1 MEPGADIPAATWTAP
16 ECPFQVEYS
25 TRVLD
30 DIRLAV
36 VDAFFSL
43 PRGGAEIGGVLLGNR
58 EGNLISITDYQALDC
73 EHAMG
78 PSFTLSPRDQNRLAD
93 IIAKANRNPPDRQ
106 PVGWYHSHTRSEIF
120 LSETDQ
126 DIHKRFFP
134 EPWQFA
140 LVLKPHTFEPTR
152 GGFFFRE
159 ADGSFRGAAS
169 YQEFILD
176 PLPMR
181 PAPSP
186 RSPGAPPPRPLHQ
199 DSTPRGPA
207 IAVSLGPPAPA
218 ESPAVPSGA
227 KPKVRVPITREVPV
241 EAALADSAGDQQPAA
256 ESEGSEGT
264 LFGQLKHDP
273 SWRVLK
279 MVAGVAVIVVLGG
292 VGYQTRHHWLPPI
305 AAKLL
310 RGSPN
315 EPDANLALSMAD
327 DNGQLKIQWDRNAP
341 AVRNAVEAVLEITDG
356 NPVPRSIRLDAAH
369 LAAGAFTYSRQT
381 ERVDVALTASQP
393 NGQTVRGVA
402 GFLGKL
408 PRRRA
413 RAEDPA
419 LRQQRDE
426 EAQRADKLQKDLNLQ
441 TTRMRKLEKELQDVR
456 EQLQTEQKRRLATQS
471 RNPAKQD

>member
-1 MEPGADIPAATWTAP
+1 MEPGADISVATWTAP

-58 EGNLISITDYQALDC
+58 EGNLISITGYQALDC

-78 PSFTLSPRDQNRLAD
+78 PSFTLSPRDQNRLAE
-93 IIAKANRNPPDRQ
+93 IIAKANHNPTERQ

-181 PAPSP
+181 PALSP
-186 RSPGAPPPRPLHQ
+186 RASAAPPPRPQRQ
-199 DSTPRGPA
+199 DSTPRGPI
-207 IAVSLGPPAPA
+207 IAVSSGPPVPL
-218 ESPAVPSGA
+218 ESPAVPSMA
-227 KPKVRVPITREVPV
+227 KPKGRVPITREIPV
-241 EAALADSAGDQQPAA
+241 ETALADSAGDQAPAH
-256 ESEGSEGT
+256 ESESPDTT
-264 LFGQLKHDP
+264 LLGQLKRDP
-273 SWRVLK
+273 SWRALT
-279 MVAGVAVIVVLGG
+279 MLAGLALIVVLGG
-292 VGYQTRHHWLPPI
+292 VGYQTRHHWLPQI
-305 AAKLL
+305 AARILP
-310 RGSPN
+310 GSPN
-315 EPDANLALSMAD
+315 EPDAYLALSTAD

-341 AVRNAVEAVLEITDG
+341 AIRNAVEAVLEITDG
-356 NPVPRSIRLDAAH
+356 NPVPRPIRLDTAH
-369 LAAGAFTYSRQT
+369 LAAGIFTYSRQT

-402 GFLGKL
+402 AFLGKL

-413 RAEDPA
+413 RADAPA
-419 LRQQRDE
+419 VRPERDD
-426 EAQRADKLQKDLNLQ
+426 EAQRADRLQKELNLQ

-456 EQLQTEQKRRLATQS
+456 EQLQSEQKRRLATQS
-471 RNPAKQD
+471 PNPAR

>member
-1 MEPGADIPAATWTAP
+1 
-16 ECPFQVEYS
+16 
-25 TRVLD
+25 VLD

-43 PRGGAEIGGVLLGNR
+43 PRGGAEIGGVLLGKR
-58 EGNLISITDYQALDC
+58 EGDLISIGGYEALDC

-78 PSFTLSPRDQNRLAD
+78 PSFTLSPRDQTRLAE
-93 IIAKANRNPPDRQ
+93 IVAKANRNPRERQ

-134 EPWQFA
+134 EPWQLA

-186 RSPGAPPPRPLHQ
+186 RAPASPPPRPLHQ
-199 DSTPRGPA
+199 DSTSRAPA
-207 IAVSLGPPAPA
+207 VAASAGPPAAP
-218 ESPAVPSGA
+218 ESPAVPSTA
-227 KPKVRVPITREVPV
+227 KPKGRVPITREIPV
-241 EAALADSAGDQQPAA
+241 DAALADSAGDPEPAA
-256 ESEGSEGT
+256 ESEGPDGR
-264 LFGQLKHDP
+264 LFGQLRHDP
-273 SWRVLK
+273 SWRAVK
-279 MVAGVAVIVVLGG
+279 MVVALAVLVVLAGVV
-292 VGYQTRHHWLPPI
+292 YQTRHHWLPQV
-305 AAKLL
+305 AARVLQ
-310 RGSPN
+310 GSLK
-315 EPDANLALSMAD
+315 EPDAYLALGMAD

-341 AVRNAVEAVLEITDG
+341 AVGNALEAVLEIADG
-356 NPVPRSIRLDAAH
+356 NTAPRSIRLDAAH
-369 LAAGAFTYSRQT
+369 LAAGVFTYGRES
-381 ERVDVALTASQP
+381 ERVDVALTASEP

-402 GFLGKL
+402 TFLGRL
-408 PRRRA
+408 PRRRT

-441 TTRMRKLEKELQDVR
+441 TTRMHKLEKELKDVR
-456 EQLQTEQKRRLATQS
+456 EQLQSEQKRRPAAQS
-471 RNPAKQD
+471 PDPPKRD